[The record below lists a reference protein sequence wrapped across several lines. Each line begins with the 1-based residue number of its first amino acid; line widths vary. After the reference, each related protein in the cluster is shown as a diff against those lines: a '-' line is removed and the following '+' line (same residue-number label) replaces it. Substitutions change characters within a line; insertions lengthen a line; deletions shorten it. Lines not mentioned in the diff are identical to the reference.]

1 MTEFEYDCLQEE
13 QMERG
18 IRRRIGGK
26 RQVTLP
32 SDNLP
37 LRELER
43 RNGPCRTYRLGRP
56 MTRKEFE
63 DLPADLKTRY
73 LRQLRQQGG
82 SASDVE
88 RMLELPGG
96 GLRPY
101 RVVFDRE
108 NAERWQAFLASG
120 RKEG

>member
-13 QMERG
+13 QRERG

-32 SDNLP
+32 SDYLLP
-37 LRELER
+37 RELER

-56 MTRKEFE
+56 MTLEEFE
-63 DLPADLKTRY
+63 DLPADLKTLY
-73 LRQLRQQGG
+73 LRRLRQRGG

-88 RMLELPGG
+88 RMLGLPGG

-101 RVVFDRE
+101 RVVFDQQ
-108 NAERWQAFLASG
+108 NTERWQAFLALCG
-120 RKEG
+120 KEG